1 MGEFQTLDSGGRC
14 FFFSCFRRVCEGA
27 GGVSPGSSR
36 IRLGVLETFPAGEG
50 LGGSGG
56 TVWPAVIAPFGRL
69 QLF

>member
-1 MGEFQTLDSGGRC
+1 MNFKLLTVEADV